1 MKLVERRRA
10 SEPRYQKQQRCENKA
25 GQGLWDAGARGTAPG
40 RDQHAAGT
48 GPGSELQWG
57 KEAGEVR
64 PGLPSMCVQ
73 SRMEILEQNKKK
85 GSGR

>member
-1 MKLVERRRA
+1 M
-10 SEPRYQKQQRCENKA
+10 
-25 GQGLWDAGARGTAPG
+25 GTAPG
-40 RDQHAAGT
+40 RDQHAAGR